1 MREDEGTRGER
12 ERRARTLMI
21 DARGG
26 IGVGCH
32 PGSILVL
39 VVILV
44 SVLVLILVL
53 VLVVNGGKEEKW
65 SLLRTH
71 VQATPCRLSLQ

>member
-1 MREDEGTRGER
+1 MMVGKSTGGNYLLDTR
-12 ERRARTLMI
+12 
-21 DARGG
+21 
-26 IGVGCH
+26 VVV
-32 PGSILVL
+32 SVL

-44 SVLVLILVL
+44 VCILVLVVILVL